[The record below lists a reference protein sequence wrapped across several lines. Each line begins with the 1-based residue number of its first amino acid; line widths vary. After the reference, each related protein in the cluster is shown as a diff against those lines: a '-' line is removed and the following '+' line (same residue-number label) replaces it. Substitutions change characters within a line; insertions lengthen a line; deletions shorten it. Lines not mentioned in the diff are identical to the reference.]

1 MPINA
6 LLFDLDNTLYPAN
19 SGVTEALEVRMNS
32 YVQQVT
38 GLPLAAARDLR
49 QQYFV
54 TYGTTLRGLQLHH
67 QVDVEDYLITVHQL
81 EIEALVQQNHALCNI
96 LLQDARMHVI
106 FTNSPVEHATRV
118 IEALGL
124 TTLSLPIIDIRALAF
139 EPKPHH
145 SAYQV
150 AIRET
155 KCRAEEIVF
164 FEDTLHNLAP
174 AKSLGMTT
182 VYIGRH
188 LTSLPAYVDMHFPD
202 IVTALTQL

>member
-139 EPKPHH
+139 E
-145 SAYQV
+145 
-150 AIRET
+150 
-155 KCRAEEIVF
+155 EEIVF